1 MDFGT
6 YLRKQRETAGLSLRH
21 VVLMTNNE
29 TDKTTLSRVEQNERT
44 ISLKLAYLLAQ
55 VYGVDF
61 ETLAKKAI
69 GNVKVRK
76 LTAAEKTR
84 KYSPGRPKKKK

>member
-6 YLRKQRETAGLSLRH
+6 YLRKEREKAGLSLRQ

-29 TDKTTLSRVEQNERT
+29 TDKTTLSRIEMNERG
-44 ISLKLAYLLAQ
+44 ISLKLAYLLSK

-61 ETLAKKAI
+61 ETLTKKAI
-69 GNVKVRK
+69 GNIKIRK
-76 LTAAEKTR
+76 LTAAAR
-84 KYSPGRPKKKK
+84 KA